1 MQKRIDREYYLLVAL
16 LYGGV
21 NAPAAVYT
29 TYLLMHG
36 LSQADVFLVRLVYF
50 GTLVLLEFYAGVL
63 SDWLGRRALVIA
75 ACTLFIA
82 NMVMFGSFQTFWPF
96 VFAEFVGAVGQTCAN
111 RACEAWYVD
120 RSNHYSGGSDE
131 HTFFHRRFSSA
142 WVLKHLM
149 SLFAG
154 AVGGYLSYQWAPAA
168 WFFGAL
174 FFSGGLVFAVVSMRE
189 EYFVRSRISFC
200 DAHKIFLARAQQ
212 SFKLGWNNPDVMF
225 LSVVMFGLAASVMSA
240 NLLWQPYFRQWAGND
255 AAQGLIWGGM
265 SASLMLGSFL
275 APTLMWGVA
284 CERKC
289 LLACAAIVAV
299 GMGTT
304 VYLDFPTAFAA
315 FFPYQA
321 ARGSVGVIKDSLLA
335 RSIKGAEQRAAI
347 ASFESIAYHGGGFVV
362 LIVWGVFVRDVS
374 IQTAWTVSAIG
385 LVSLVVVMAFTLPH
399 MFKEN
404 RNLRKPLLTPLRVGI
419 IVVAILFGIGLLMP
433 SNHTVAPPA
442 AMYMQSPPPPIGA
455 SAFPKNP

>member
-1 MQKRIDREYYLLVAL
+1 
-16 LYGGV
+16 
-21 NAPAAVYT
+21 
-29 TYLLMHG
+29 
-36 LSQADVFLVRLVYF
+36 
-50 GTLVLLEFYAGVL
+50 
-63 SDWLGRRALVIA
+63 
-75 ACTLFIA
+75 
-82 NMVMFGSFQTFWPF
+82 
-96 VFAEFVGAVGQTCAN
+96 
-111 RACEAWYVD
+111 
-120 RSNHYSGGSDE
+120 
-131 HTFFHRRFSSA
+131 
-142 WVLKHLM
+142 M

-212 SFKLGWNNPDVMF
+212 SFKAGLEQSRRHVPLGCYVRVGGIRDVGQS
-225 LSVVMFGLAASVMSA
+225 LVAAVLPAMGGQRCGSGAHLGRHVSFSHVGFI
-240 NLLWQPYFRQWAGND
+240 PRSD
-255 AAQGLIWGGM
+255 AHVGRRL
-265 SASLMLGSFL
+265 
-275 APTLMWGVA
+275 
-284 CERKC
+284 RKC